1 MLPLALYIFSERTT
15 VQEVHPVQLQYEHRK
30 RGRPRKVIDE
40 DFLRDAMRADRHI
53 SQIRLAAALG
63 IHRHS
68 VHRNLNRYKIKRTFC
83 ALSDDQLDIIVRA
96 YKQAKPDS
104 GMRYLIGFLR
114 NHGLRV
120 QKHRIYQSLSR
131 VDGLGAALRHRRA
144 IRRREYQSS
153 RPNALWH
160 CDGHHKLIHWGIVI
174 HGFID
179 GFCRTVCSVISI
191 SVQFIR

>member
-1 MLPLALYIFSERTT
+1 M
-15 VQEVHPVQLQYEHRK
+15 QEIEPVRIVKTGK
-30 RGRPRKVIDE
+30 RGRPRKEIDE
-40 DFLRDAMRADRHI
+40 AYLREAMASNRHI
-53 SQIRLAAALG
+53 SQTRLASALG

-68 VHRNLNRYKIKRTFC
+68 VRRNLTSYSFKRKFS
-83 ALSDDQLDIIVRA
+83 ALTDEQLDIIVRA

-114 NHGLRV
+114 SHNLNV
-120 QKHRIYQSLSR
+120 QKQRVYDSLRR
-131 VDGLGAALRHRRA
+131 VDGLGAALRQRKT
-144 IRRREYQSS
+144 IRRREYHSS

-179 GFCRTVCSVISI
+179 GFCRTVRGY
-191 SVQFIR
+191 QK